1 MITGIG
7 GTGVITVGAVLAMA
21 ARLEGKGASTY
32 NMTGLAQ
39 KNGPVYSHLRF
50 TPTPERE
57 TAFCIEAADAHLV
70 IACDVLAGLA
80 PEAFGTIRKGRT
92 RALINSGIEP
102 TAAFQLVR
110 DIPLPGAA
118 QCDLLIQAVGSTH
131 ADAIDATGISIR
143 VLGDKIAGNI
153 LMIGYALQ
161 KGLLP
166 LRPESIERAI
176 ELNNV
181 SVEVN
186 KSALNLGRQLALG
199 VADVAQAAALAGSG
213 AASLDPLETEIT
225 LGRNLLIAYQNE
237 AYAKRYIERVRAIAA
252 IETSRVP
259 ASTGLAL
266 AVARNYRKL
275 LAYKDEYEVAR
286 LYTDPAFS
294 AAIEEAFD
302 GAPRISVLLAPPILG
317 GGLGPDGNP
326 RKREFGPWI
335 FPVFRFL
342 ARGKGL
348 RGTLFDPF
356 GYARERRVER
366 ALIRDYEQWLDTI
379 SGGLTAANH
388 GAAISLASLPE
399 HIRGFGNGKLRS
411 IIQAR
416 EAAVQLLA
424 KIGPKDNN
432 L

>member
-57 TAFCIEAADAHLV
+57 TAFCIGAADADLV

-80 PEAFGTIRKGRT
+80 PEASETIRRGRT
-92 RALINSGIEP
+92 HAVINSGVEP
-102 TAAFQLVR
+102 TAAFQLMR
-110 DIPLPGAA
+110 DIPLPGAS
-118 QCDLLIQAVGSTH
+118 QCDLLIQAVGPTH
-131 ADAIDATGISIR
+131 ADAIDATGISVR

-176 ELNNV
+176 ELNDV
-181 SVEVN
+181 SVDLN
-186 KSALNLGRQLALG
+186 KSALNLGRQIALG
-199 VADVAQAAALAGSG
+199 SQNLQPTQTPPHPGK
-213 AASLDPLETEIT
+213 ASLDPLETEIE
-225 LGRNLLIAYQNE
+225 LGRNLLAEYQDE
-237 AYAKRYIERVRAIAA
+237 PYADRYAERVRAIAA
-252 IETSRVP
+252 TEASRVP
-259 ASTGLAL
+259 AGTGLAL
-266 AVARNYRKL
+266 AVARSYRKL

-286 LYTDPAFS
+286 LYAAPAFS
-294 AAIEEAFD
+294 AAIDEAFS
-302 GAPRISVLLAPPILG
+302 GTPRVSVLLAPPILG

-335 FPVFRFL
+335 FAVFRFL
-342 ARGKGL
+342 AKCKGL
-348 RGTLFDPF
+348 RGTVFDPF
-356 GYARERRVER
+356 GYARERRTER
-366 ALIRDYEQWLDTI
+366 ALIREYEGWLDTI
-379 SGGLTAANH
+379 TGGLTPLNH
-388 GAAISLASLPE
+388 EAAISLASLPE
-399 HIRGFGNGKLRS
+399 RIRGFGSVKLRS
-411 IIQAR
+411 VTEAR
-416 EAAVQLLA
+416 KAAVELLG
-424 KIGPKDNN
+424 KIGGRTI
-432 L
+432 